1 MNRIFLA
8 YCHDNAE
15 LAEHVEQNI
24 SRIGLPFEHISDH
37 PGETSGSFTARL
49 QNADDPV
56 VLFITDN
63 FFKSRDCMNG
73 ALAAVQSLARQQRLL
88 AVVADGKVSKDGG
101 ATYEYVETHFDRM
114 VFALH
119 YMNHWQSAWLELS
132 DRHQHA
138 EGEARTALETELD
151 ATHHIANEIGELI
164 GVLRDTG
171 YTTWEQF
178 AADDFALFFR
188 QFGLQEWHEPYRQIA
203 RTSYI
208 PQDPTP
214 PIPQTAPQTTLAETP
229 VVAGSLIPEPAEIE
243 NFASEQHW
251 RLEEEEVAT
260 SQDVEAPQPA
270 SDGHS
275 SDGLDTTPAEEA
287 SEEILTEEPL
297 AISQPEAAWD
307 FEETVFALPEEEE
320 AESENHEAQIEQ
332 AIRDAWFWLEKGH
345 TERGLELL
353 QFTLEQFPDNERL
366 KSEYEAASAKYA
378 PQPEPEPQPQQ
389 PAPPPGQAP
398 STPARADSNQQPAT
412 DNQQSITSQEAQSYD
427 IMGDM
432 AAEKGDYLFAKYCWD
447 RAAEIAP
454 DYSGLYRKLGLMTA
468 EHLRDYRATAVI
480 YLKKA
485 LEQDPNDAEV
495 NLSLAGAYLQNEDS
509 AQAEVH
515 YAQAVMLN
523 PSLRTPENDRLFR
536 PFVAQTPAIEIV
548 EKQPAEIA
556 PVEAIPA
563 PLPVVEKREVLTVLI
578 TGATSG
584 IGKATAE
591 VFAQHGH
598 RVIITG
604 RRMERLLLMKTQF
617 EEEYRAEVLML
628 PFDVRER
635 GAVQAALGNLPES
648 WQNIDIL
655 VNNAGLAKGL
665 APIHEGDIE
674 HWEQMIDTNV
684 KGLLYVTRAIAPG
697 MVARRRGHIINI
709 SSSAGKEV
717 YPSGNVYCATKFA
730 VEALTRGM
738 RLDLHKHNVRVSQV
752 SPGHVEET
760 EFAITRFDGDAERAR
775 IYDDFQPLKSSDVA
789 EAIYW
794 LATRPPHINVQD
806 IQMYATQQASATVI
820 DRSGR

>member
-15 LAEHVEQNI
+15 LAEHVEQRI

-37 PGETSGSFTARL
+37 PGEASGSFTARL
-49 QNADDPV
+49 QNTDDPV

-138 EGEARTALETELD
+138 EGDSRTALEAELD

-164 GVLRDTG
+164 GVLRDAG

-229 VVAGSLIPEPAEIE
+229 VVTGSLIPEPADTEEVIAGE
-243 NFASEQHW
+243 HWTEADEDFAQNHDAETPQAALNGQPNGFDNSFAEKS
-251 RLEEEEVAT
+251 EEETAT
-260 SQDVEAPQPA
+260 EEQPA
-270 SDGHS
+270 V
-275 SDGLDTTPAEEA
+275 
-287 SEEILTEEPL
+287 
-297 AISQPEAAWD
+297 SQPEAAWD
-307 FEETVFALPEEEE
+307 FAETAFVLPEEEI
-320 AESENHEAQIEQ
+320 AEPENKEAQIEQ
-332 AIRDAWFWLEKGH
+332 SIRDAWFWLEKGH

-353 QFTLEQFPDNERL
+353 QFALEQFPDHERL
-366 KSEYEAASAKYA
+366 KSEYEAATAKYA
-378 PQPEPEPQPQQ
+378 PPQSEPEIEPQQ
-389 PAPPPGQAP
+389 PP
-398 STPARADSNQQPAT
+398 TTDQQPTT
-412 DNQQSITSQEAQSYD
+412 DNQQPITSQEAQSYD
-427 IMGDM
+427 LMGDM

-454 DYSGLYRKLGLMTA
+454 NYPGLYRKLGLMTA
-468 EHLRDYRATAVI
+468 EHLRDYRETAVI

-485 LEQDPNDAEV
+485 LEQDPNDAEI
-495 NLSLAGAYLQNEDS
+495 NLSLASAYLQNEDP

-515 YAQAVMLN
+515 YEQAVLLN
-523 PSLRTPENDRLFR
+523 PSFRTPENDRLFR
-536 PFVAQTPAIEIV
+536 PFVAQTPPVEIV
-548 EKQPAEIA
+548 EEKPTETA
-556 PVEAIPA
+556 PVEAIPV
-563 PLPVVEKREVLTVLI
+563 PESVVEKREILTVLI

-617 EEEYRAEVLML
+617 EEEYRADVLML

-635 GAVQAALGNLPES
+635 GSVQAALGNLPES

-655 VNNAGLAKGL
+655 VINAGLAKGL
-665 APIHEGDIE
+665 APIHEGEID
-674 HWEQMIDTNV
+674 HWEQMIDTNI
-684 KGLLYVTRAIAPG
+684 KGLLYVTRAVAPG

-709 SSSAGKEV
+709 GSSAGKEV
-717 YPSGNVYCATKFA
+717 YPNGNVYCATKFA

-738 RLDLHKHNVRVSQV
+738 RLDLHKHNIRVSQV

-794 LATRPPHINVQD
+794 LATRPPHVNVQD
-806 IQMYATQQASATVI
+806 VQMYATQQASATVI
-820 DRSGR
+820 ERSGR